1 MVSASGEGNWQ
12 SLPWG
17 SQTHICGL
25 ASSALYH
32 PLTHFRLLSYA
43 RNVLKSFIYKRPSFP
58 VSSLLQIYCF
68 PHANTGII
76 VESLATRPTDTLLS
90 GRLTPV
96 MSSTPGGRFW
106 KWISLLKVDSSL
118 IYILLLNIRILETRI
133 ESCLER
139 KQNRGRKEGGR
150 ERGKEEGKEG
160 RKERGRIKRKQA
172 NERDVD
178 KTQGPNHLFNISH
191 KQLK

>member
-1 MVSASGEGNWQ
+1 MVSAPRQGNWQ

-17 SQTHICGL
+17 SQTHIWGL

-32 PLTHFRLLSYA
+32 PLTHFHLLSYA

-68 PHANTGII
+68 PRPNTVIL
-76 VESLATRPTDTLLS
+76 VESLATRPTHTLLIS
-90 GRLTPV
+90 HLTPV
-96 MSSTPGGRFW
+96 VSSTPGWRFW

-118 IYILLLNIRILETRI
+118 IYILLLNMRILETRI

-160 RKERGRIKRKQA
+160 RKEKGRIKRKQA

-178 KTQGPNHLFNISH
+178 KTQGPNRLLNISH
-191 KQLK
+191 QQLK